1 MMAAKSTPFLN
12 EVPIR
17 RTKRSTAGINSRYN
31 QTPSSS
37 QKKCLLPRRSALESH
52 QNLHHYMLMQRA
64 SPVKIAVRLEIN
76 HHSVNLQP
84 SKV

>member
-1 MMAAKSTPFLN
+1 MMAAKSTPSLN

-17 RTKRSTAGINSRYN
+17 QTKRSTAGINSHYN
-31 QTPSSS
+31 QTLSSS
-37 QKKCLLPRRSALESH
+37 QKK
-52 QNLHHYMLMQRA
+52 LMQRA